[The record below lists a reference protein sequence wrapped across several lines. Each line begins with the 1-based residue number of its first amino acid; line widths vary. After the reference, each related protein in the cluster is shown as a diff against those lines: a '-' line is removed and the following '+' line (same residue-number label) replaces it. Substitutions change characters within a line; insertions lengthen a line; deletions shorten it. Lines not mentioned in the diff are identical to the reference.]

1 MFQRLARAKDRTKK
15 RLSAAHNPTGTHNSH
30 STSQNSEFIRGGVR
44 RQSSSQLIIHPRV
57 VVPQVVT
64 MLFHLPQLSSCAYP
78 TCTPAVFIMLT
89 NTSINIPSINHLLL
103 TMSKDPV
110 LRKKRRGSPQ
120 STGTKGALFPAIARK
135 SSFSGH
141 ESHDVSRRLPFFSF
155 FFFSFPT
162 TIVEPLIRASWKI
175 PRYFY
180 LLESPTAA
188 IFYSTYSACIYTPKA
203 DDEDEDGWGRSA
215 QRTTASGIR
224 VRQQRDPGR
233 LSLRTPPGDD
243 DLDHPDRVSEI

>member
-1 MFQRLARAKDRTKK
+1 M
-15 RLSAAHNPTGTHNSH
+15 
-30 STSQNSEFIRGGVR
+30 
-44 RQSSSQLIIHPRV
+44 
-57 VVPQVVT
+57 
-64 MLFHLPQLSSCAYP
+64 
-78 TCTPAVFIMLT
+78 
-89 NTSINIPSINHLLL
+89 
-103 TMSKDPV
+103 

-141 ESHDVSRRLPFFSF
+141 ESHDDVSRDFLF
-155 FFFSFPT
+155 FFLLFLLPPTT

-215 QRTTASGIR
+215 QRTTASGSR